1 MICFINAGFPI
12 TARLF
17 GELAIFQAVAV
28 EMVAVVLVLVASGV
42 VGGVFSFRL
51 FD

>member
-1 MICFINAGFPI
+1 MNAGFPI

-17 GELAIFQAVAV
+17 GELAMFQAVAV
-28 EMVAVVLVLVASGV
+28 EMLAIVLVLVVRGV
-42 VGGVFSFRL
+42 IGGVFSFRL